1 MRTSEDATGGNPYPD
16 LPSATECDAFHS
28 EIATRFLIFLPSVS
42 YYYWNTPLARGG
54 WWLYTTRT
62 TPAGR
67 TFVTE
72 PHVGYSGNAPVV
84 ALDASHAHGFVA
96 AGVEKCW
103 SRFDHCGADMHD
115 VFIVVSEDGD
125 GEHIA
130 RTIYAASEDDARQT
144 HQETSP
150 TSPSWRPT
158 KKHPGSSHSAAATS
172 HRTVRGRRTRWT
184 PTPASSATPV
194 TASCLPPAPIVV
206 GYYRHE
212 EDEED
217 EQHG

>member
-1 MRTSEDATGGNPYPD
+1 MAVTHA
-16 LPSATECDAFHS
+16 
-28 EIATRFLIFLPSVS
+28 
-42 YYYWNTPLARGG
+42 
-54 WWLYTTRT
+54 RT

-144 HQETSP
+144 HQENY
-150 TSPSWRPT
+150 
-158 KKHPGSSHSAAATS
+158 ADE
-172 HRTVRGRRTRWT
+172 
-184 PTPASSATPV
+184 
-194 TASCLPPAPIVV
+194 PIVAV
-206 GYYRHE
+206 H
-212 EDEED
+212 
-217 EQHG
+217 Q